1 MQDSKCG
8 STRLGVMTCGI
19 FIHKSDILT
28 HICNIAIGKQD
39 DQSQALN
46 SGNFGNGQLNDNP
59 LHRGSQILTVFS

>member
-1 MQDSKCG
+1 MQDSKSG
-8 STRLGVMTCGI
+8 STRLGVMACGI

-46 SGNFGNGQLNDNP
+46 SGKFEMD
-59 LHRGSQILTVFS
+59 S